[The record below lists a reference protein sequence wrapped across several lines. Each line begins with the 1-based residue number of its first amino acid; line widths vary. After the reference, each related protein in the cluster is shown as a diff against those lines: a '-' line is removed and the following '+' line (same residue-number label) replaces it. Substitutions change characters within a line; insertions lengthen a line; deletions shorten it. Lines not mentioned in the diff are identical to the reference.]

1 MSGDTV
7 IQRLNKVICKEY
19 TVEISCDRSKILDVY
34 EEGELE
40 EVYFASDFYQ
50 RSSTANPQNLSS
62 NLKEG
67 IENVLKHYT
76 QYNTYEEYMKESF
89 HESFCSLVVYRHINS
104 DCNEPSDEELESW
117 KKGDL
122 DLYAQY
128 THIKVKVNSVRI
140 SPDLIVDLIKGE

>member
-1 MSGDTV
+1 MSSAIED
-7 IQRLNKVICKEY
+7 LNKKICEEY

-62 NLKEG
+62 NLKAG

-76 QYNTYEEYMKESF
+76 QYSTYEEYMKESF

-104 DCNEPSDEELESW
+104 DCNEPSAEELESW
-117 KKGDL
+117 KKGEV

-128 THIKVKVNSVRI
+128 THIKVKINSVLIDAELIERL
-140 SPDLIVDLIKGE
+140 LIV